1 MYSKNRM
8 KIMIGAFTGL
18 GVILLVTLIY
28 AAFTRQLNISGTSV
42 NRKSKFDI
50 HFEELSTIT
59 TTGTAKA
66 LTQPRIASPTSI
78 EDYSVSETSPGDT
91 ISFTFKVVNDGNYD
105 ASISSLSVGTPECS
119 GTDSTS
125 NSNVCGKLIYSL
137 TYEDGASVQTG
148 DILNAKDNVTMKM
161 TLTYQEFND
170 ASLLPTEDVSISNL
184 GITINYQQSGNAL
197 VKDNGEVADYKVY
210 HVGDKIT
217 LNNEDYYV
225 IANSGIGQDY
235 VTVALSRS
243 LSGEEIDLYGG
254 VGTVDNH
261 VNRYTQL
268 SVGTSLNGNTFEGVA
283 FYSSETCGYVN
294 DNLVRTNC
302 ISSYDESDIKY
313 IVDNWTSS
321 KFNNNELKTI
331 NNYSSR
337 IMSVAEVRQFCTNG
351 NFDCTGWISN
361 GAYYEWLLDSTTYK
375 GQFATLYHTRISSDL
390 SYVIKTYEPLS
401 VRPVINVYKSA
412 LETNN
417 NNNNE

>member
-91 ISFTFKVVNDGNYD
+91 ISFTFKVVNDGNYN

-125 NSNVCGKLIYSL
+125 NSNVCSKLTYTL
-137 TYEDGASVQTG
+137 TYENGSSVQTG

-161 TLTYQEFND
+161 TLTYQEFNN

-197 VKDNGEVADYKVY
+197 VKENGEVADYRIYKQ
-210 HVGDKIT
+210 GEKIA
-217 LNNEDYYV
+217 LNNENYYV
-225 IANSGIGQDY
+225 IANSGTDKDY
-235 VTVALSRS
+235 VVALKENPLTVA
-243 LSGEEIDLYGG
+243 EVNLYGG
-254 VGTVDNH
+254 VGTENNH
-261 VNRYTQL
+261 VNKGGDGIAYDNY
-268 SVGTSLNGNTFEGVA
+268 GYGGMA
-283 FYSSETCGYVN
+283 YYSSDECIN
-294 DNLVRTNC
+294 RTYNGC
-302 ISSYDESDIKY
+302 INNYDDSDIKY
-313 IVDNWTSS
+313 AVDAWSYD
-321 KFNNNELKTI
+321 KFVNNELKEVDGYTARLIKTI
-331 NNYSSR
+331 EYSEIASSYDWKYNSLYWYWTMTER
-337 IMSVAEVRQFCTNG
+337 EFVNLHSYVYGINTNG
-351 NFDCTGWISN
+351 DISN
-361 GAYYEWLLDSTTYK
+361 RDLFYANVYYNRD
-375 GQFATLYHTRISSDL
+375 
-390 SYVIKTYEPLS
+390 V

-417 NNNNE
+417 NQ